1 MKKISKFRTTISHFN
16 FLLAVLILTLT
27 GCGGGGSI
35 GSKLDI
41 PAPKI
46 VPQLSIFAGA
56 TGRTGHDDGSI
67 DRASFYLPQSVA
79 VDKEGNIFVA
89 DSRCLVRKISNLGI
103 VSTLAGS
110 FSEPNSNSCPN
121 DRDGLGAEAGF
132 LGVSAVAVD
141 SAGIVYV
148 ADSAANT
155 IRHITSLGQ
164 VTTLAGYP
172 FPFRQAG
179 YRDANGL
186 DARFSDPRSLA
197 VDNQRNVYVADTG
210 SSHVRKISP
219 YHDVSTIFD
228 PYAQGFMPRIT
239 LVAVDQAQNV
249 YFIDEN
255 HGTDAEIYKI
265 DQKNNNRVTKLEF
278 AAGERLLDTP
288 QGLAVDSHGNVFVS
302 ELRNHVIRKIS
313 PNGTSTIF
321 AGVFGVSDVRDG
333 FSNTARFHDPTG
345 LATDANDNVY
355 VADAYGTIRKISP
368 AGFVTTIAGS
378 AYLFGSD
385 DGIGTDA
392 RFGQNLD
399 YAKYRNSFA
408 NSARNGIAKDSK
420 GNLYVSDTENH
431 IIRKIT
437 PDRRVTTIAGKAGVS
452 GSIDGQGGG
461 ARFSSPQGIVV
472 DDSDIIYIADADN
485 NTIRKMTL
493 DGKVSTFAGAAEILG
508 DLDGVGSAARF
519 RSPQSIALDPKGFL
533 VVADTYNSKL
543 RKISKSGVVTSIP
556 NFIANEHPVSVV
568 ADQNGNYFS
577 AGVEC
582 FCILK
587 TDTNNVTTI
596 FAGGSAIGHAD
607 GKGAEAKFYY
617 PLGLTS
623 DNVGNIFLIDGGI
636 RKITPDGLVK
646 TLDLDT
652 YNYRLYGNLVFNGTT
667 AYVMGDG
674 ALFQILN
681 AKN

>member
-35 GSKLDI
+35 GGKLDI

-110 FSEPNSNSCPN
+110 FSEPNSNNCPVY
-121 DRDGLGAEAGF
+121 DKDALGTNAGF
-132 LGVSAVAVD
+132 RDVGAITVD
-141 SAGIVYV
+141 SSGVVYV
-148 ADSAANT
+148 AENST
-155 IRHITSLGQ
+155 YKIRRITPLGQ
-164 VTTLAGYP
+164 VTTLV
-172 FPFRQAG
+172 
-179 YRDANGL
+179 
-186 DARFSDPRSLA
+186 ARASGPGIA
-197 VDNQRNVYVADTG
+197 VDNQGNVYVADQ
-210 SSHVRKISP
+210 VYRRVLKISP
-219 YHDVSTIFD
+219 NQDVSTIFD
-228 PYAQGFMPRIT
+228 PNAQGFMPRIT
-239 LVAVDQAQNV
+239 FVAVDQAQNV

-255 HGTDAEIYKI
+255 HSDDAEIYKI
-265 DQKNNNRVTKLEF
+265 DQKNNNRFTKFEF

-288 QGLAVDSHGNVFVS
+288 QGLAVDSQGNVFVS
-302 ELRNHVIRKIS
+302 ELRNHVIRKIL

-321 AGVFGVSDVRDG
+321 AGEFGVFGVRDG
-333 FSNTARFHDPTG
+333 LGTYARFNDPTG

-355 VADAYGTIRKISP
+355 VADYIGNIRKISS
-368 AGFVTTIAGS
+368 AGLVTTIAGS
-378 AYLFGSD
+378 TYLFGSD
-385 DGIGTDA
+385 DGSGTDA
-392 RFGQNLD
+392 RFGDNLD
-399 YAKYRNSFA
+399 YFKYRNSFA

-420 GNLYVSDTENH
+420 GNLYVADTENH

-437 PDRRVTTIAGKAGVS
+437 LDRRVTTIAGKAGVI

-493 DGKVSTFAGAAEILG
+493 DGKVVTFAGAAEILG

-556 NFIANEHPVSVV
+556 NFIANERPVSVV

-587 TDTNNVTTI
+587 TDINNVTTV

-681 AKN
+681 AKY